1 MAKKRGPSSLVGA
14 APKRTGGLQQSRDSQ
29 ERSDVLSD
37 GLSDPLGDRL
47 ADPLGDVQMQG
58 AKGAETDHDSLTKP
72 GAPACFGCVAG
83 GDTSDVV
90 QTKDGGLA
98 KRARPDA
105 TVDAAIQTKTAEGQL
120 DQGLAEGDAVQ
131 AREAIA
137 KPAAKPGKEGG
148 EAHPDAKGEKP
159 FTKKEQTWINQVLK
173 HPLVNALFSAYSDIP
188 TATLHRVASIAGAKG
203 QFSAK
208 GNDVAISD
216 KVYTNKDKHTSPD
229 GTKFTETNEE
239 AFKGTLIHELF
250 HFAEHNA
257 KLEKAGTVLPST
269 LVGVLSN
276 PTAAGFAKHAFGW
289 FVHPKSTYVLHF
301 QLNDIMGFDP
311 NVTIIDQPDL
321 LKIRKEGKWERSP
334 MPESGNSISAE
345 EDMCESI
352 SMVLTSKRTHDAFKS
367 AYPLRYKLLDRYFG
381 SLLKLSA
388 KGK

>member
-1 MAKKRGPSSLVGA
+1 MGKKRGPSSLVGA
-14 APKRTGGLQQSRDSQ
+14 TPKHTGEIQRSKDSK
-29 ERSDVLSD
+29 ERPDVLSD

-58 AKGAETDHDSLTKP
+58 AKGAEADHESLTTP
-72 GAPACFGCVAG
+72 GDPACFGCVAG

-90 QTKDGGLA
+90 QTKDSGLA
-98 KRARPDA
+98 KRARPGA
-105 TVDAAIQTKTAEGQL
+105 TVDAAIQAKAAGGQL
-120 DQGLAEGDAVQ
+120 APEPAEGDAVQ

-137 KPAAKPGKEGG
+137 TPAAKPGKPGG

-159 FTKKEQTWINQVLK
+159 FTDKEQTWIDQVLK
-173 HPLVNALFSAYSDIP
+173 NPLVNLLFSSYSDIP

-208 GNDVAISD
+208 GNDVAIAD
-216 KVYTNKDKHTSPD
+216 KVYKNKDEHTSSD
-229 GTKFTETNEE
+229 GTKFKETNQE

-257 KLEKAGTVLPST
+257 KLEKAGLLLPSDV
-269 LVGVLSN
+269 VGVLSD
-276 PTAAGFAKHAFGW
+276 PKSAGFPEYAFGW
-289 FVHPKSTYVLHF
+289 FVHPKTEYILHF
-301 QLNDIMGFDP
+301 QLPSVVGLSAD
-311 NVTIIDQPDL
+311 VTIIDQPEL
-321 LKIRKEGKWERSP
+321 MAIREAGKWERSP

-352 SMVLTSKRTHDAFKS
+352 SMCLTSKRTHDAFKS
-367 AYPLRYKLLDRYFG
+367 AYPMRYRLIDRYFG
-381 SLLKLSA
+381 SLLALAK

>member
-1 MAKKRGPSSLVGA
+1 MANKRGPSSLVGA
-14 APKRTGGLQQSRDSQ
+14 TPKRTSDTKQSRGAQ
-29 ERSDVLSD
+29 ERPDVLSD

-47 ADPLGDVQMQG
+47 ADPLAGVQMQD
-58 AKGAETDHDSLTKP
+58 AKGAEADHESLTTP
-72 GAPACFGCVAG
+72 GDPACFGCVAG
-83 GDTSDVV
+83 GDTSAVV
-90 QTKDGGLA
+90 QTKDGGQV
-98 KRARPDA
+98 KKARPDA
-105 TVDAAIQTKTAEGQL
+105 TVDEAIQAKTAGGQPAQ
-120 DQGLAEGDAVQ
+120 DTAVGDAVQ

-137 KPAAKPGKEGG
+137 KPAAKPGKPGG
-148 EAHPDAKGEKP
+148 ESHPEAKGEKP
-159 FTKKEQTWINQVLK
+159 FTKKEQSWIDQVLK
-173 HPLVNALFSAYSDIP
+173 HPLVSVLFSSYSDIP

-208 GNDVAISD
+208 GDDVAISD
-216 KVYTNKDKHTSPD
+216 KVYSNKDTHESPD

-239 AFKGTLIHELF
+239 SFKGTLIHELF
-250 HFAEHNA
+250 HFAEENA
-257 KLEKAGTVLPST
+257 KLAKAGLVLPSD

-276 PTAAGFAKHAFGW
+276 PTSAGFAQYAFGW

-301 QLNDIMGFDP
+301 QINDVMSFDP
-311 NVTIIDQPDL
+311 NVTIIDQPEL

-367 AYPLRYKLLDRYFG
+367 AYPQRYKLLDRYFG